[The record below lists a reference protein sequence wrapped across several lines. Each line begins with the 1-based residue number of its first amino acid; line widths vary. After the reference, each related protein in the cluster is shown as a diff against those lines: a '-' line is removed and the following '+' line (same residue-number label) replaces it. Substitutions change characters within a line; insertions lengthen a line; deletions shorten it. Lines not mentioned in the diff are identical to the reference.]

1 VQEKEMNPFAAIGVK
16 VLGGGTAAAL
26 LSVGAL
32 STVAD
37 ASTTAPAPAATT
49 AHQAIVRAVI
59 AAEADILKLRPE
71 QLVDD
76 LQHGVTVRQIA
87 RIEGISKVN
96 FELRL
101 LFNVRPR
108 LQALVNHHVITRL
121 QMVRVLDRIA
131 RGNIPFWNGL
141 PDISALSA

>member
-1 VQEKEMNPFAAIGVK
+1 MNPFAAIAVK
-16 VLGGGTAAAL
+16 ALGGGTTAVL
-26 LSVGAL
+26 LSVGAMG
-32 STVAD
+32 TVAE
-37 ASTTAPAPAATT
+37 AATTPTPAPSAVT
-49 AHQAIVRAVI
+49 AHQAVVRAVI
-59 AAEADILKLRPE
+59 ASEAYILKLRPE

-76 LQHGVTVRQIA
+76 LQHGVTVQQIA
-87 RIEGISKVN
+87 RIEGISKIN

-108 LQALVNHHVITRL
+108 LQSLVNHHVITRA

-141 PDISALSA
+141 RDTASLA

>member
-1 VQEKEMNPFAAIGVK
+1 MNPFAAIGVK
-16 VLGGGTAAAL
+16 VLGGSTAAVL

-37 ASTTAPAPAATT
+37 ASTTTPTPATTT

-59 AAEADILKLRPE
+59 EAEADILKLRPE

-76 LQHGVTVRQIA
+76 LQHGVTVGQIA

-108 LQALVNHHVITRL
+108 LQALVNRHVITRL
-121 QMVRVLDRIA
+121 QMLRVLDRIA

-141 PDISALSA
+141 PDNSALAA

>member
-1 VQEKEMNPFAAIGVK
+1 MNPFAAIGVK
-16 VLGGGTAAAL
+16 VLGGSIAAAL

-32 STVAD
+32 GTVAQAATPSTPTPSTV
-37 ASTTAPAPAATT
+37 TAR
-49 AHQAIVRAVI
+49 HAIVRAVI
-59 AAEADILKLRPE
+59 EAEADILKLRPE

-76 LQHGVTVRQIA
+76 LQHGVTVQQIA

-101 LFNVRPR
+101 LFNLKPR
-108 LQALVNHHVITRL
+108 LQALVNHHVITRA

-141 PDISALSA
+141 PDASALAA

>member
-1 VQEKEMNPFAAIGVK
+1 MNPFAAIGVK
-16 VLGGGTAAAL
+16 TLGGSTAAAL

-32 STVAD
+32 GTVAQ
-37 ASTTAPAPAATT
+37 AATT
-49 AHQAIVRAVI
+49 PTPTPSTVIARHAIVRAVI
-59 AAEADILKLRPE
+59 EAEADILKLRPE

-76 LQHGVTVRQIA
+76 LQHGVTVQQIA

-101 LFNVRPR
+101 LFNLRPR
-108 LQALVNHHVITRL
+108 LQTLVNHHVITRA

-141 PDISALSA
+141 PDTSAIAA

>member
-1 VQEKEMNPFAAIGVK
+1 MNPFAAIAVK
-16 VLGGGTAAAL
+16 ALGGGTTAVL
-26 LSVGAL
+26 LSVGAMGTVAEAATTPTPTPAP
-32 STVAD
+32 STV
-37 ASTTAPAPAATT
+37 T
-49 AHQAIVRAVI
+49 AHQAVVRAVI
-59 AAEADILKLRPE
+59 ASEAYILKLRPE

-76 LQHGVTVRQIA
+76 LQHGVTVQQIA
-87 RIEGISKVN
+87 RIEGISKIN

-108 LQALVNHHVITRL
+108 LQSLVNHHVITRA

-141 PDISALSA
+141 RDTASLA